1 MKEGGEISQGKKYT
15 YIFII
20 HGHRQKDGDAQ
31 REWGQGLGGGGK
43 RGRK

>member
-1 MKEGGEISQGKKYT
+1 MKEGGEISQGGGG
-15 YIFII
+15 
-20 HGHRQKDGDAQ
+20 GHRQKDGDAQ